1 MTKTKY
7 SDYFESLVSK
17 EKNKRLPQSFINH
30 LIQFFIYISFFLF
43 DTLDSLTNSFGKR
56 GNIFRA

>member
-30 LIQFFIYISFFLF
+30 LIQFFIYISFFYLI
-43 DTLDSLTNSFGKR
+43 L
-56 GNIFRA
+56 